1 MLTVPPDS
9 QLDLRGIITR
19 FPDKLGDL
27 EPTLE
32 IIQLLSPAGA
42 APLQSSDQIR
52 ACVRDLL
59 RTGGFKP
66 AGRNKPASEYL
77 RSAAN
82 AAKLSPINVAVDV
95 CNAVSLHSGLP
106 MSVVDLDRVELP
118 LHVAMAEKLASYVF
132 NLSGQVI
139 DVGGLWCLHDALG
152 PCANAVKDAQ
162 RTKTSPVTRQ
172 TLSLFWSP
180 VSLSDQTDAAAA
192 WYRTLLESQGCQIEC
207 CEITVLA

>member
-9 QLDLRGIITR
+9 PLDLRGIITR

-27 EPTLE
+27 EPILE

-77 RSAAN
+77 RSTAN
-82 AAKLSPINVAVDV
+82 AAKLSSINVAVDV
-95 CNAVSLHSGLP
+95 CNVVSLHSGLP
-106 MSVVDLDRVELP
+106 MSVVDLNRVELP
-118 LHVAMAEKLASYVF
+118 LYVAVAEKLASYVF

-192 WYRTLLESQGCQIEC
+192 WYRKLLESQGCQIEC